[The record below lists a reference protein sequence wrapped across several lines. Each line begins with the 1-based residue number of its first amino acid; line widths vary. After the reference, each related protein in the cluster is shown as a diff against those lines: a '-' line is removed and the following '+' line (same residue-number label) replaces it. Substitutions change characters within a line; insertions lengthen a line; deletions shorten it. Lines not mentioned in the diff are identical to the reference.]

1 VVGRLLF
8 LRQTR
13 ISVSRKIQFGGQII
27 KRKKT
32 RSTKHFV
39 SWWIVTGH
47 KKQKST
53 FCYNNPIVIFY
64 FVILRSMV
72 EGAGSTDIALCVN
85 QLTIP
90 LTIWPSGWVL
100 IFFNIPPSPIP
111 STISVHPFRQRR
123 KIFVF
128 FFLESKLLPRNYL
141 FSPTTKR
148 KKKKIKQAS
157 VWSSE
162 QRPPCRPPL
171 WKHSALF
178 NFFTL
183 DNILVFCVIISK
195 LVGLVVFVHG
205 GEAFKPISLTL
216 FQTNR

>member
-1 VVGRLLF
+1 MVGRLLF

-148 KKKKIKQAS
+148 KKKKNLNKRRFGQVNNAPLAGLRSGSI
-157 VWSSE
+157 
-162 QRPPCRPPL
+162 PPSL
-171 WKHSALF
+171 
-178 NFFTL
+178 
-183 DNILVFCVIISK
+183 
-195 LVGLVVFVHG
+195 
-205 GEAFKPISLTL
+205 ISLL
-216 FQTNR
+216 WIIFWFFV

>member
-1 VVGRLLF
+1 LQKLYLYQICPDFFLYTYYIPWFLPQFSLYSSLSLYPYPFRPQRWVVGRLLF

-128 FFLESKLLPRNYL
+128 FFSW
-141 FSPTTKR
+141 
-148 KKKKIKQAS
+148 IKTITPQLS
-157 VWSSE
+157 
-162 QRPPCRPPL
+162 
-171 WKHSALF
+171 F
-178 NFFTL
+178 
-183 DNILVFCVIISK
+183 
-195 LVGLVVFVHG
+195 
-205 GEAFKPISLTL
+205 
-216 FQTNR
+216 